1 MGGVGSGRRVSAP
14 THSVAIRFSLPD
26 HAALVQAAAAER
38 LAVADVV
45 RRAVVF
51 YLGGNRDG
59 LGYHA
64 KKRRGSAADGQANKR
79 GNTDRR
85 GKGRPGSAGN

>member
-26 HAALVQAAAAER
+26 HAALVAAANAER

-59 LGYHA
+59 LGDHA
-64 KKRRGSAADGQANKR
+64 KKRRGGAADGSTNKR
-79 GNTDRR
+79 DHANRR

>member
-1 MGGVGSGRRVSAP
+1 MGGLGSGRRVSAP

-26 HAALVQAAAAER
+26 HAALVAAANAER

-51 YLGGNRDG
+51 YLGGNRGTGD
-59 LGYHA
+59 HA
-64 KKRRGSAADGQANKR
+64 KKRRGSAADGQADKR

-85 GKGRPGSAGN
+85 GKGRPGAAGN